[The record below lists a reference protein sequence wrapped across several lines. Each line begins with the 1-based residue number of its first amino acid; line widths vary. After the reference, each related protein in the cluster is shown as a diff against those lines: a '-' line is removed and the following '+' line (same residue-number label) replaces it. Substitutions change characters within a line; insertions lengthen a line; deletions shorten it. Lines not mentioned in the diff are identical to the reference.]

1 MALLLRATGLLAAAG
16 SVPLPPAPGWEYVGG
31 AWAEDKANG
40 GVARE
45 QPHPTLQSGC
55 QTAGPPA
62 QLSRDAPA

>member
-16 SVPLPPAPGWEYVGG
+16 NVPLPPAPGWEYVGG

-45 QPHPTLQSGC
+45 RPHPTRTVSARQGRGVAEP
-55 QTAGPPA
+55 AG
-62 QLSRDAPA
+62 Q